1 MSMTYRPDIDGL
13 RALAVFPVI
22 LFHAGHPWF
31 TGGFLGVD
39 VFFVI
44 SGFLI
49 TSFIVSGLQNNK
61 FSFFDFYDR
70 RARRILPALFVVML
84 CTSLLAPLFMLPND
98 LKTYGQSVVATV
110 FSANNILLYL
120 TSGYWSLA
128 AEFKPLYHT
137 WSLGVEEQFYLVAP
151 LALALVFRVWRSTR
165 AVTVFIL
172 VVAVAS
178 FLYSLN
184 HDNREFNFLI
194 IFTRA
199 WELLAGS
206 LAALIAMKRGVRNN
220 ATLSVIG
227 LALIVGSYVAPYAV
241 SRAQALVNLPA
252 VLGTFLL
259 ILSCAST
266 SNPVHRVLTLRPLVF
281 TGLLSYSIY
290 LWHQPI
296 LAFVRLSSEYEPGH
310 WQLVGAGLLS
320 IPLAYLS
327 WKFIERPLRNH
338 ATTPALRFYIPT
350 SALAVGLVAAG
361 FFLHTSY
368 GLEKYRQEFSY
379 GGDPRSYVDRVFDLQ
394 KDAFTEN
401 DRTRITVIGN
411 SFARDLVNT
420 ILEYEGYSA
429 SQYDLAYQF
438 KSCDA
443 ALEQNRALVESSDF
457 VLLTSDWG
465 QAGEQPSDAL
475 ALADCIEEM
484 AGVTRA
490 QVYVVGSKN
499 FGWNNNYVLRYPYEE
514 AAALRTRPMSPVSA
528 FNQAAAEAIGARFI
542 NLLAL
547 LQDDQGEVPIF
558 TPDGQLMTYDTNH
571 FTPAGARFAGK
582 LLFEQTALASLFNA
596 EAARPQ

>member
-1 MSMTYRPDIDGL
+1 MSMKYRPDIDGL

-31 TGGFLGVD
+31 AGGFLGVD

-49 TSFIVSGLQNNK
+49 TSFIISNLQNDS
-61 FSFFDFYDR
+61 FRFFDFYDR

-84 CTSLLAPLFMLPND
+84 CSSLLAPLFMLPND

-110 FSANNILLYL
+110 FSANNILLFL

-165 AVTVFIL
+165 AISLFIL
-172 VVAVAS
+172 TVAVAS

-206 LAALIAMKRGVRNN
+206 LAALVALKRGVRNN
-220 ATLSVIG
+220 ALLSMIG
-227 LALIVGSYVAPYAV
+227 LALILGSYMAPHAL
-241 SRAQALVNLPA
+241 SSAQAIVNLPA
-252 VLGTFLL
+252 VLGTFLI
-259 ILSCAST
+259 ILSCTST

-310 WQLVGAGLLS
+310 WHLLGAGLLS

-338 ATTPALRFYIPT
+338 ATTPPLRFYLST
-350 SALAVGLVAAG
+350 ATLAIGLVAAG
-361 FFLHTSY
+361 LFLHTSY

-394 KDAFTEN
+394 KNAFA
-401 DRTRITVIGN
+401 DSGKARITVIGN

-420 ILEYEGYSA
+420 ILEYEGYST
-429 SQYDLAYQF
+429 SRFDIAYQF
-438 KSCDA
+438 KDCSA
-443 ALEQNRALVESSDF
+443 ALTENRALIKSSDF
-457 VLLTSDWG
+457 ILLTSDWG
-465 QAGEQPSDAL
+465 QSGEQPADAL
-475 ALADCIEEM
+475 ALAACVGEM
-484 AGVTRA
+484 AGVTSA
-490 QVYVVGSKN
+490 QVFVVGSKN
-499 FGWNNNYVLRYPYEE
+499 FGWNNNFVLRYAYDD
-514 AAALRTRPMSPVSA
+514 AIALRTRPMSPITA
-528 FNQAAAEAIGARFI
+528 FNQAAAEAIDERFI
-542 NLLAL
+542 NLLVL
-547 LQDDQGEVPIF
+547 LQDDQGKVPIL
-558 TPDGQLMTYDTNH
+558 TPDGQLITYDTNH
-571 FTPAGARFAGK
+571 FTPAGARFAGT
-582 LLFEQTALASLFNA
+582 LLFKQTALSEIFT
-596 EAARPQ
+596 PITP

>member
-1 MSMTYRPDIDGL
+1 MSMKYRPDIDGL

-49 TSFIVSGLQNNK
+49 TSFIISNLQNDS
-61 FSFFDFYDR
+61 FRFFDFYDR

-84 CTSLLAPLFMLPND
+84 CSSLLAPLFMLPND

-110 FSANNILLYL
+110 FSANNILLFL

-165 AVTVFIL
+165 AISLFIL
-172 VVAVAS
+172 TVAVAS

-206 LAALIAMKRGVRNN
+206 LAALVALKRGVRNN
-220 ATLSVIG
+220 ALLSMIG
-227 LALIVGSYVAPYAV
+227 LALILGSYVALH
-241 SRAQALVNLPA
+241 ALSSTQVIVNLPA
-252 VLGTFLL
+252 VLGTFLI
-259 ILSCAST
+259 ILSCTST

-310 WQLVGAGLLS
+310 WHLLGAGLLS

-327 WKFIERPLRNH
+327 WTFIERTLRSH
-338 ATTPALRFYIPT
+338 ATTPALRFYVPT
-350 SALAVGLVAAG
+350 SALAVALVAAG

-411 SFARDLVNT
+411 
-420 ILEYEGYSA
+420 
-429 SQYDLAYQF
+429 
-438 KSCDA
+438 
-443 ALEQNRALVESSDF
+443 
-457 VLLTSDWG
+457 
-465 QAGEQPSDAL
+465 
-475 ALADCIEEM
+475 
-484 AGVTRA
+484 
-490 QVYVVGSKN
+490 
-499 FGWNNNYVLRYPYEE
+499 
-514 AAALRTRPMSPVSA
+514 
-528 FNQAAAEAIGARFI
+528 
-542 NLLAL
+542 
-547 LQDDQGEVPIF
+547 
-558 TPDGQLMTYDTNH
+558 
-571 FTPAGARFAGK
+571 
-582 LLFEQTALASLFNA
+582 
-596 EAARPQ
+596 